1 MLSVGLSDDNNNSKN
16 NSQELLNSHQMTGSM
31 QHALRMLFLNP
42 YNHCDEFHLTSEI
55 PEWGTHNHQ
64 GTERHGLNPDRLMPE
79 RRFLPLHCDT
89 FLYKS

>member
-1 MLSVGLSDDNNNSKN
+1 MVSVGLSDDNNNSKN

-55 PEWGTHNHQ
+55 PE
-64 GTERHGLNPDRLMPE
+64 
-79 RRFLPLHCDT
+79 
-89 FLYKS
+89 